1 MKRLINWDRVWRDLG
16 TLSQGLKTLEPVIA
30 DKNLRPVIEE
40 LVERHAKAVR
50 VDVNA
55 GAIQNIEF
63 KEV

>member
-30 DKNLRPVIEE
+30 DRNVRHVIEE
-40 LVERHAKAVR
+40 MVERHTKAVQL
-50 VDVNA
+50 DVNA